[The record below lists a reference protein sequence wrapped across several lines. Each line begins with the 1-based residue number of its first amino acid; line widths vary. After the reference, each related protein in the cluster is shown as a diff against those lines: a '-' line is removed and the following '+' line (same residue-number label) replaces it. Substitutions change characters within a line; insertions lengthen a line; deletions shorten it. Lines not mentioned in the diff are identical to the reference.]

1 MRVGAPSEVPNAR
14 TIVPAINKLAQA
26 LRRAGGT
33 VAWVQATFE
42 HGGWPLFFE
51 HMVRPEIAAR
61 ILAALRPGSPD
72 HALWPEL
79 AVADGDIVVP
89 KYRFS
94 AFLPGASTL
103 PAILRG
109 RGIDTV
115 LIAGCMTNMCCD
127 FLRARRGHD
136 RFLHRHGIRL
146 QCRANRCRA
155 SLRAWLLS
163 HRLRRRAAVGRPDRT
178 FRDRVC
184 GGAGPLAE
192 GSNVSRAGAIDIVVN
207 PLTPRILAAR
217 PDWSQS
223 FYTQKI
229 GRASA
234 DVNRSRW
241 KKCWHRWT
249 RPESPAPF

>member
-1 MRVGAPSEVPNAR
+1 MSHPDPDPAILQAAAARRGRPFVYDRIVPSRTALVVIDLQNAFMRVGAPSEVPNAR

-109 RGIDTV
+109 RGVDTV
-115 LIAGCMTNMCCD
+115 LIAGCMTNMCCNSSARDAVMTD
-127 FLRARRGHD
+127 F
-136 RFLHRHGIRL
+136 
-146 QCRANRCRA
+146 
-155 SLRAWLLS
+155 
-163 HRLRRRAAVGRPDRT
+163 RT
-178 FRDRVC
+178 VM
-184 GGAGPLAE
+184 
-192 GSNVSRAGAIDIVVN
+192 VSDCN
-207 PLTPRILAAR
+207 AAR
-217 PDWSQS
+217 TDAEHLSALGS
-223 FYTQKI
+223 FLTGFGDVRRSDGLIAQFAT
-229 GRASA
+229 ASA
-234 DVNRSRW
+234 A
-241 KKCWHRWT
+241 
-249 RPESPAPF
+249 EPAPG

>member
-1 MRVGAPSEVPNAR
+1 MSHPDPDPAILQAAAARRGRPFVYDRIVPSRTALVVIDLQNAFMRVGAPSEVPNAR

-127 FLRARRGHD
+127 SSARD
-136 RFLHRHGIRL
+136 
-146 QCRANRCRA
+146 
-155 SLRAWLLS
+155 
-163 HRLRRRAAVGRPDRT
+163 AVMTDFRT
-178 FRDRVC
+178 VM
-184 GGAGPLAE
+184 
-192 GSNVSRAGAIDIVVN
+192 VSDCN
-207 PLTPRILAAR
+207 AAR
-217 PDWSQS
+217 TDAEHLSALGS
-223 FYTQKI
+223 FLTGFGDVRRSDGLIAQFAT
-229 GRASA
+229 ASVA
-234 DVNRSRW
+234 A
-241 KKCWHRWT
+241 
-249 RPESPAPF
+249 PALG

>member
-1 MRVGAPSEVPNAR
+1 MSHPDPDPAILQAAAARRGRPFVYDRIVPSRTALVVIDLQNAFMRVGAPSEVPNAR

-109 RGIDTV
+109 RGVDTV

-127 FLRARRGHD
+127 SSARD
-136 RFLHRHGIRL
+136 
-146 QCRANRCRA
+146 
-155 SLRAWLLS
+155 
-163 HRLRRRAAVGRPDRT
+163 AVMTDFRT
-178 FRDRVC
+178 VM
-184 GGAGPLAE
+184 
-192 GSNVSRAGAIDIVVN
+192 VSDCN
-207 PLTPRILAAR
+207 AAR
-217 PDWSQS
+217 TDAEHLSALGS
-223 FYTQKI
+223 FLTGFGDVRRSDGLIAQFAT
-229 GRASA
+229 ASA
-234 DVNRSRW
+234 A
-241 KKCWHRWT
+241 
-249 RPESPAPF
+249 EPAPG